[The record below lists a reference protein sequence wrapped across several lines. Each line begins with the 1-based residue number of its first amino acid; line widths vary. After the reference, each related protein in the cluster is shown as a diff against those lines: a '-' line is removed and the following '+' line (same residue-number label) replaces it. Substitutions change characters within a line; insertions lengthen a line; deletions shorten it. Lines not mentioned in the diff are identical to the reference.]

1 MSFGGNNRR
10 RHNKGGAKH
19 SNAPTTVD
27 ESNPILVAFHGFAR
41 ELDDKHDRYERI
53 VKCGRDITIESKRI
67 IFLLHT
73 IDQKKDNAQKVL
85 AEAQQRLEKVCT
97 MNFAEIAKELKGLDQ
112 YQYARAFSP
121 GLQEFIEALTFF
133 EYISGKDLS
142 DWTSVQESL
151 KYKGEEESPP
161 MECLVQ
167 PIEFMLGLA
176 DMTGEVMR
184 RCVNSLGSGEVD
196 NCFDSCRFL
205 QSLHASFLGL
215 GPTHNREMSR
225 KMYTLR
231 QSVMKSEAV
240 CYNLRVRG
248 KEAAKWGAE
257 ENLLDKGVDSASAN
271 AEIDEGFF

>member
-112 YQYARAFSP
+112 YQYARAFSS
-121 GLQEFIEALTFF
+121 GLQVGFIWKDYTGLRELTETLVFAGIHRSPDILRVHF
-133 EYISGKDLS
+133 REG
-142 DWTSVQESL
+142 SL
-151 KYKGEEESPP
+151 RLDE
-161 MECLVQ
+161 
-167 PIEFMLGLA
+167 
-176 DMTGEVMR
+176 R
-184 RCVNSLGSGEVD
+184 SGE
-196 NCFDSCRFL
+196 
-205 QSLHASFLGL
+205 
-215 GPTHNREMSR
+215 
-225 KMYTLR
+225 
-231 QSVMKSEAV
+231 SEV
-240 CYNLRVRG
+240 QGRG
-248 KEAAKWGAE
+248 GIPA
-257 ENLLDKGVDSASAN
+257 D
-271 AEIDEGFF
+271 